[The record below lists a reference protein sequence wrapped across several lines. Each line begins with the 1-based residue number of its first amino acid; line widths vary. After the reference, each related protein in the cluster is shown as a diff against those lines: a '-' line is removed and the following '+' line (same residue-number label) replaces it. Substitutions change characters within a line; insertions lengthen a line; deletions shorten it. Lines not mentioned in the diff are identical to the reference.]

1 MGIVAGGSE
10 RYCTGV
16 FDSICAAVDARMQLW
31 RNAQHKRPQKSGG
44 NENSD
49 RSAHGRTG
57 LHRSGVSDGVQESAR
72 LFFGKSRRR
81 FGASFRFIPPQ
92 VKRVSK
98 NYIAKQVVF
107 RTIVDV
113 KRRVELKI
121 TGDVASKTDGR

>member
-10 RYCTGV
+10 RDCTGV
-16 FDSICAAVDARMQLW
+16 FDSICVGVDARMQLW
-31 RNAQHKRPQKSGG
+31 RNAQHKHPQKSGG

-49 RSAHGRTG
+49 RSTHGRAG
-57 LHRSGVSDGVQESAR
+57 FHRSGVSGGIPESAR

-98 NYIAKQVVF
+98 NYVAKQVVF

-121 TGDVASKTDGR
+121 TGDVASKTNGR